1 MYQVVREI
9 TKGTYELFYTVE
21 TLEQAKIYQKF
32 IKAFLGY
39 ETKILEAQEW
49 QNKKGKGSGYARNNF

>member
-21 TLEQAKIYQKF
+21 TLEQAKIYQKS
-32 IKAFLGY
+32 IKAFLRY
-39 ETKILEAQEW
+39 ETKIVEVK
-49 QNKKGKGSGYARNNF
+49 NYDK

>member
-21 TLEQAKIYQKF
+21 TLEQAKIYQKS
-32 IKAFLGY
+32 IKAFF
-39 ETKILEAQEW
+39 TIR
-49 QNKKGKGSGYARNNF
+49 NKDSGGKKL